1 MASSDV
7 AFERGLPANLDA
19 ERFVLGAILLDPN
32 SYISVAGQLSAD
44 DFALD
49 SHRKIWERMAD
60 IYERGDRI
68 DRVTLADELMKKTQL
83 EAVGGLSYLVG
94 LDEGLP
100 QLYNIESY
108 VKIVRDKSLLRK
120 IILNSQKIIDK
131 AFLAQDE
138 PDVLLAEAE
147 DSLLKLNDGNQK
159 NSLANPGQIIDEY
172 EGGINMFLDPSRR
185 PQGVSTGYVKLD
197 EMTGGF
203 REGELIILA
212 ARPAMGKTALA
223 LNMAQHVATNKKN
236 PKTVAVFSLEMSKE
250 SLLTRMICAA
260 ARVDQKRFRIGYL
273 DQDERRRLVQA
284 SSELVDAPLF
294 LDDSAAANLMDIH
307 AKLRR
312 LKAEQGL
319 GLVVVDYLQLMSS
332 KGRVESRVQ
341 EVSQMSRGL
350 KLLSKELRVPF
361 LVLSQLSRAPEQRL
375 GDHRPQLSDL
385 RESGSIEQ
393 DADVV
398 MFVFREEYYKRDVE
412 SLRGIAELILAKQ
425 RNGPVGKVELYF
437 RHEFTRFEN
446 RTSDIEDAEMAPPG
460 YDG

>member
-1 MASSDV
+1 M
-7 AFERGLPANLDA
+7 
-19 ERFVLGAILLDPN
+19 LGAVLLDPN
-32 SYISVAGQLSAD
+32 TYISVAGQIEVN
-44 DFALD
+44 DFSLD
-49 SHRKIWERMAD
+49 AHRKIWERMED
-60 IYERGDRI
+60 IYERGDKI
-68 DRVTLADELMKKTQL
+68 DRVTLADELMKKSQL
-83 EAVGGLSYLVG
+83 EAVGGFSYLVS

-100 QLYNIESY
+100 QLFNIESY
-108 VKIVRDKSLLRK
+108 AKIVRDKSLLRK

-138 PDVLLAEAE
+138 PDVLLSEAE
-147 DSLLKLNDGNQK
+147 EALLKLGEGNLK
-159 NSLANPGQIIDEY
+159 NTLANPGQIIEGY

-236 PKTVAVFSLEMSKE
+236 PQTVAVFSLEMSKE
-250 SLLTRMICAA
+250 SLLTRMVCSM
-260 ARVDQKRFRIGYL
+260 ARVDQKRFRIGFL
-273 DQDERRRLVQA
+273 DQEERRRLVVA
-284 SSELVDAPLF
+284 SSELVDAPLY
-294 LDDSAAANLMDIH
+294 LDDSAAANLMDMH

-319 GLVVVDYLQLMSS
+319 GMVVVDYLQLMST
-332 KGRVESRVQ
+332 KGRVENRVQ
-341 EVSQMSRGL
+341 EVSQLSRGL

-398 MFVFREEYYKRDVE
+398 MFVFLEEYYKRDVE
-412 SLRGIAELILAKQ
+412 SLRGIAELIMAKQ
-425 RNGPVGKVELYF
+425 RNGPTGKVELYF

-446 RTSDIEDAEMAPPG
+446 RTSDLEEGDVVPG
-460 YDG
+460 YDS

>member
-1 MASSDV
+1 MADRDIP
-7 AFERGLPANLDA
+7 FERGLPANLDA

-32 SYISVAGQLSAD
+32 TYISVAGQLD
-44 DFALD
+44 LPDFSLD
-49 SHRKIWERMAD
+49 AHRKIWERMAD
-60 IYERGDRI
+60 IYERGEKI
-68 DRVTLADELMKKTQL
+68 DRVTLADELNKKSQL
-83 EAVGGLSYLVG
+83 ESVGGFSYLVG
-94 LDEGLP
+94 LDDGLP
-100 QLYNIESY
+100 QLFNIESY
-108 VKIVRDKSLLRK
+108 VKIVRDKSLLRQ

-138 PDVLLAEAE
+138 PDVLLSEAE
-147 DSLLKLNDGNQK
+147 DALLKLGEGNMK
-159 NSLANPGQIIDEY
+159 NTLANPGQIIESY

-223 LNMAQHVATNKKN
+223 LNMAQHIATNKKN
-236 PKTVAVFSLEMSKE
+236 PQTVAVFSLEMSKE
-250 SLLTRMICAA
+250 SLLTRMVCAA

-273 DQDERRRLVQA
+273 DQEERRRLVVA

-294 LDDSAAANLMDIH
+294 LDDSAAANLMDMH

-319 GLVVVDYLQLMSS
+319 GMVVVDYLQLMST
-332 KGRVESRVQ
+332 KGRVENRVQ
-341 EVSQMSRGL
+341 EVSQLSRGL

-412 SLRGIAELILAKQ
+412 SLRGIAELLLAKQ
-425 RNGPVGKVELYF
+425 RNGPTGKVELYF

-446 RTSDIEDAEMAPPG
+446 RTSDLEEGDVVPG
-460 YDG
+460 YDA